1 MSEFLDVIADGI
13 EKTTKVL
20 AILNEHK
27 EVLDSNI
34 KELNEKLKQY
44 DVKIEVNM
52 VSTKSRFM
60 QKLDK
65 MMAEAKLKKNKL

>member
-1 MSEFLDVIADGI
+1 MSEFVDVITNGI

-27 EVLDSNI
+27 EVLDS
-34 KELNEKLKQY
+34 ELKSINEKLKQY
-44 DVKIEVNM
+44 DVKIDVTM

-65 MMAEAKLKKNKL
+65 MMAEAKLKKK